1 MAEDTNELSVPI
13 GADPS
18 GLRQGMN
25 EAVQIVERGA
35 SRINQSIRGIAD
47 IGGDLAKL
55 GTILSTS
62 VTLPIIALGTASIK
76 AYGEIQALQKGL
88 EAAAGSAAYAGRQF
102 EDLKEVAKL
111 PGLGLGEAVKGSIN
125 LQAIGLSAGKS
136 ERILQSFGNAVASVG
151 KGRVEFE
158 RAIYGISQLANT
170 EFPLGEDLNIVA
182 DALPQVRSLLKDTF
196 GATRSDDLKKMGVS
210 SKQVL
215 DAILT
220 GLEKLPKVN
229 GGIKNAFENLGDSL
243 QQNLARIG
251 KSIDDNFDIS
261 GIIDKLTS
269 LLDKA
274 ISKFESLS
282 QPVQELI
289 LIFTALAAVS
299 GPVLLGLGGILA
311 LLPTLISGFA
321 ALRTA
326 VIAFNTAMLTNPY
339 LAVGAALLSIVTI
352 LSVYRLSIETVA
364 DRQERWNDALIESN
378 IRGRQEVSSLDALY
392 KKTQDHKLS
401 IEERNK
407 AIDQIQKEYPYY
419 FGNLTN
425 EAVLAGK
432 AGVAYNSL
440 RKAILNASVA
450 RAAQKEL
457 DTRNESALQRE
468 LEFTKKIT
476 SLIGIQKVNSSAL
489 IKKYIK
495 DYENALTT
503 GEKLRGGVSNPFA
516 NSALIDDSE
525 IKTIAKRTASVL
537 MNNYAAALKQA
548 NRENSPLLNI
558 IKRGAQDIENLDISA
573 PDTIIEGVAKVKKE
587 TEKQIAEIF
596 PVGSIAELRQR
607 AELLKKAIETSVD
620 GIVKV
625 RGLDKFGKD
634 KDKKGNPYFT
644 GEILSLEEALNRLE
658 DLGIRAGDIEI
669 QPIKFNSKGLLDQ
682 FGNEYKSFND
692 LMLAQVIRT
701 GAILGYQLPQVIDT
715 AAQNTLAKAIKLEE
729 VFQKT
734 NESIKSLIEDSTL
747 DGISDI
753 FATLGES
760 LATGQSALQAIGQ
773 SILATLGN
781 FISKFGME
789 LVKTALLSEVFGGLI
804 IAIKN
809 AFGNPYVLL
818 ALGAAAIAVGAA
830 VSASAKRTSS
840 TASGGN
846 FSSSAGVSS
855 GNNYTSSY
863 MNGGGGGNN
872 EIRLRVDGRD
882 LVTVLNRNVIEQ
894 DRLNAG

>member
-111 PGLGLGEAVKGSIN
+111 PGLGLKEAVKGSIN

-182 DALPQVRSLLKDTF
+182 DALPQVRTLLKETF

-261 GIIDKLTS
+261 GIIDKLTG

-311 LLPTLISGFA
+311 LLPTLISGFT

-339 LAVGAALLSIVTI
+339 LAVGAALLAIASTLLI
-352 LSVYRLSIETVA
+352 YRASIETA
-364 DRQERWNDALIESN
+364 TDRQERWNDSLLEAGV
-378 IRGRQEVSSLDALY
+378 RGREEVRTLDALY
-392 KKTQDHKLS
+392 KKTQDHKIS

-407 AIDQIQKEYPYY
+407 AVDQIQKEYPYY
-419 FGNLTN
+419 FANLTD
-425 EAVLAGK
+425 EAIK
-432 AGVAYNSL
+432 AGQAAVQYNNL
-440 RKAILNASVA
+440 RKAILNASLA

-457 DTRNESALQRE
+457 DTRSEAAFDRE
-468 LEFTKKIT
+468 LTVRKKAIA
-476 SLIGIQKVNSSAL
+476 LIGIQQATSSEA
-489 IKKYIK
+489 IKKYVS

-503 GEKLRGGVSNPFA
+503 TEKLLGGVANPFA
-516 NSALIDDSE
+516 NSSFESTEETKAN
-525 IKTIAKRTASVL
+525 AKR
-537 MNNYAAALKQA
+537 AAKNLFKTFGDELKQA
-548 NRENSPLLNI
+548 NKENSPILAILKNG
-558 IKRGAQDIENLDISA
+558 IKDIENLDVSA
-573 PDTIIEGVAKVKKE
+573 PDNIIEGVAKVKKE

-596 PVGSIAELRQR
+596 PLGSTAELRQR

-682 FGNEYKSFND
+682 FGQEYKSFND
-692 LMLAQVIRT
+692 LMFAEVQTT
-701 GAILGYQLPQVIDT
+701 GKILTEDLPRFIDAGAEET
-715 AAQNTLAKAIKLEE
+715 LVKSLKWDAALEKL
-729 VFQKT
+729 
-734 NESIKSLIEDSTL
+734 NESIKSIIDDSTL
-747 DGISDI
+747 DGISGI
-753 FATLGES
+753 FSSLGES
-760 LATGQSALQAIGQ
+760 LATGQNALQAIGQ